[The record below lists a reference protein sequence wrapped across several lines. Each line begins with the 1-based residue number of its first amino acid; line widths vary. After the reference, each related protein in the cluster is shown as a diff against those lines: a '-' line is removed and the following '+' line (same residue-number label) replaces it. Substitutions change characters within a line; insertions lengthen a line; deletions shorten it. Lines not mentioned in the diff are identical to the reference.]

1 MINFKLRR
9 INHLAICTFE
19 FDHTSIDMGCLDNK
33 EAKDLLEGF
42 KQAVDE
48 LEWFINATETEDD

>member
-9 INHLAICTFE
+9 ISDLAICTFE
-19 FDHTSIDMGCLDNK
+19 FDHTFIDMGCLNRE

-42 KQAVDE
+42 KQAVDD
-48 LEWFINATETEDD
+48 LEWFINATDKG

>member
-9 INHLAICTFE
+9 ISDLAICTFE

-42 KQAVDE
+42 KQAVD
-48 LEWFINATETEDD
+48 

>member
-9 INHLAICTFE
+9 ISDLAICTFE

-48 LEWFINATETEDD
+48 LEWFINATEKEEV